1 MKNILGMEPARG
13 LWGIKHTRR
22 PVDTMVQNAR
32 ALPAGTI
39 LPLVKITVATKG
51 FEITYLTTIKEKQES
66 TKKSIF
72 YPIDQISY
80 GVQDMVYT
88 RVFSM
93 IVVKDIS
100 IKSEV
105 PFECHAFVCDSRNT
119 VRKLTYA
126 LAAAFQEYSKT
137 VKEEGGDVQKPI
149 KKFAIDLRT
158 PEELEGDGE
167 DETEA

>member
-1 MKNILGMEPARG
+1 MYVCIVEGMQPARG
-13 LWGIKHTRR
+13 LWGIKHTRK
-22 PVDTMVQNAR
+22 PVDAMVQAAR
-32 ALPAGTI
+32 TLPPGTI
-39 LPLVKITVATKG
+39 LPMMKLTISTKG
-51 FEITYLTTIKEKQES
+51 IDLQQAIEKKGVEAP
-66 TKKSIF
+66 KVF

-93 IVVKDIS
+93 IVVKDMN
-100 IKSEV
+100 IKSDI
-105 PFECHAFVCDSRNT
+105 PFECHGFVCDSRNT

-126 LAAAFQEYSKT
+126 LAAAFQEFSKS
-137 VKEEGGDVQKPI
+137 VKDEEGNIQSPI

-158 PEELEGDGE
+158 PEEMTEEAE